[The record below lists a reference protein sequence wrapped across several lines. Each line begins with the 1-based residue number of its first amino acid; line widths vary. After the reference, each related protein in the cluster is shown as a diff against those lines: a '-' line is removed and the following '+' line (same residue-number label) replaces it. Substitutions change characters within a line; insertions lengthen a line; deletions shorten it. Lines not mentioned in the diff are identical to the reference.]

1 MPRTCSKCGRSG
13 HNRRSCM
20 EKVKDLTP
28 THGTVYTYLVDENN
42 KKPEYMNL
50 RECSGTDV
58 AKKSG
63 KSRRAIDCDVCT
75 LCYEPLTETN
85 KLIGICGHQFH
96 ANCMVKNLQYSNK
109 CPICC
114 DNVLWVLIYLYKVY
128 FTFFLQYYMIKKLN
142 RLWRFVKGVVSA

>member
-1 MPRTCSKCGRSG
+1 MKIYPRHFIKELESKMPRTCSKCGRSG

-58 AKKSG
+58 AKKKAVSH
-63 KSRRAIDCDVCT
+63 
-75 LCYEPLTETN
+75 EEQ
-85 KLIGICGHQFH
+85 LIV
-96 ANCMVKNLQYSNK
+96 M
-109 CPICC
+109 
-114 DNVLWVLIYLYKVY
+114 
-128 FTFFLQYYMIKKLN
+128 
-142 RLWRFVKGVVSA
+142 FVPCVMSP